1 MFALTLKVLFNDL
14 FGGIHAA
21 LVEVIAFPV
30 LVTSTSSRLPSLP
43 VVLVGIP
50 RRLIGTL
57 IFIIF
62 FEFPLLKD
70 RGPYRL

>member
-1 MFALTLKVLFNDL
+1 MTLCALTLKVLFNDL

-21 LVEVIAFPV
+21 LVVFIAFPV
-30 LVTSTSSRLPSLP
+30 LLTSLPSLP

-50 RRLIGTL
+50 GRLVGAL
-57 IFIIF
+57 IFIIL
-62 FEFPLLKD
+62 FEFPLLKN